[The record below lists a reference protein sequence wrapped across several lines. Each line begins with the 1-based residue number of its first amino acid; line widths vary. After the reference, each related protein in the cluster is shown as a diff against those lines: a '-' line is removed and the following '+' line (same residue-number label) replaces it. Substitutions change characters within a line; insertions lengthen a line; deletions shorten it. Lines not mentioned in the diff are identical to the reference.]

1 MDWAI
6 TSNTVQVDVD
16 QLRISLSL
24 VYQRYNLR
32 HGNEQVARSV
42 EHQYRQVDH
51 ELGYHL

>member
-1 MDWAI
+1 MNWAV
-6 TSNTVQVDVD
+6 TSDTIQVDVD
-16 QLRISLSL
+16 QLRISSSL

-42 EHQYRQVDH
+42 EHQCRQADH